1 MTKVRALKF
10 ITFLGVFLPL
20 IIKADDAG
28 NQRAA
33 LLAGLTNHY
42 AITECN
48 WFGKAQKPGTILS
61 VVQEG
66 IKVDPIKTDLLVGW
80 TKPVRP
86 TIIEGGKITKAGGG
100 DALFGQGGRLLK
112 TGDKLYVYDIKVKDD
127 NVLFLIATVDTIDIQ
142 VKGRSEAVAQA
153 AAVSFQMDTTSTNVT
168 PENVIAAVK
177 PWLAADTEAAS
188 VSTVSLGQTTVE
200 VEKILGQ
207 PDKIAN
213 LGTKIIYYFKDMKV
227 IFTDGKVTDVQ

>member
-1 MTKVRALKF
+1 MLLCF
-10 ITFLGVFLPL
+10 FLPVVT
-20 IIKADDAG
+20 KADDAV
-28 NQRAA
+28 NRRNA

-48 WFGKAQKPGTILS
+48 WFGKAEKSGTILS

-86 TIIEGGKITKAGGG
+86 TIIEGGKIIKAGGG
-100 DALFGQGGRLLK
+100 DALFGQGGRPLK

-127 NVLFLIATVDTIDIQ
+127 NVLFLVATLDTIDIQ

-153 AAVSFQMDTTSTNVT
+153 ATVSFQMDTTSTNIT
-168 PENVIAAVK
+168 PESVVAAVK
-177 PWLAADTEAAS
+177 PWLTTDKEA
-188 VSTVSLGQTTVE
+188 VSANTVSLGQTTAE
-200 VEKILGQ
+200 VEQILGQ
-207 PDKIAN
+207 PNKIAS
-213 LGTKIIYYFKDMKV
+213 LGTKTVYYFKDMKV
-227 IFTDGKVTDVQ
+227 IFIDEKVTDVQ